1 MIYTQ
6 PTTIVLF
13 SFLGVWGFAN
23 KFKIRNETV
32 DSKVLLVPLLY
43 VGDIYFFRKE
53 LGARTQFNR

>member
-13 SFLGVWGFAN
+13 SFLGVWGFVN

-32 DSKVLLVPLLY
+32 DSKVLLVPLLS

-53 LGARTQFNR
+53 LSAR